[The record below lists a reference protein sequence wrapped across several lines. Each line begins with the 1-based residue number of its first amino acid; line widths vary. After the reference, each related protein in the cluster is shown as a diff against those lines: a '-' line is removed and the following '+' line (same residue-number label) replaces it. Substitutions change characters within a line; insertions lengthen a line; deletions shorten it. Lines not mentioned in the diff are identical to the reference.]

1 MKEIKLS
8 NEITED
14 RNMENSEHF
23 GKLTPRMNE
32 FREAVLEKNHLYQCS
47 KGFACTEAYQL
58 HQNSQPL

>member
-8 NEITED
+8 NEIMED

-32 FREAVLEKNHLYQCS
+32 FREAVLEKKPYILSLIHI
-47 KGFACTEAYQL
+47 
-58 HQNSQPL
+58 